1 MKLLNQGDRR
11 VQLIIG
17 KKKVKPGA
25 CYRWSC
31 YAVLHSLKG
40 EQYLYHNFTKRMYV
54 LEGEP
59 LTVDAAVRYSA
70 EEIADSPL
78 LLQLA
83 EDSFLVP
90 EDLDETAVYESY
102 CTIARG
108 MKVKKNGYSALTILP
123 TTACNARCV
132 YCFEQGM
139 KYVTMQRETVDQ
151 LIAFIK
157 KEHNPDRP
165 IRLSW
170 FGGEPLI
177 GRKIIERVCNALRE
191 ADIPFYGKMI
201 SNGSLVTEPILRQMK
216 EEWNLERI
224 QITLDG
230 TEDYYNTRK
239 NYYFNYQSAYW
250 HVLSRIKMIN
260 EGGIRLVIRVNV
272 DDENIDTVL
281 DMADDLKNFIVN
293 PDLVS
298 FDLAPLFD
306 LQTSN
311 NGLEVWEKVFSIN
324 DALEARG
331 YRVATHYS
339 VMSART
345 NFCMADNPYVSLV
358 VAPDGK
364 LYNCEHIEEGKY
376 LGDLWNGVTEQEQVQ
391 KLHSVEPAREQC
403 RGCFSLPNCTT
414 FTGCPY
420 VRVDCR
426 FAARKRMERTLN
438 RAIPKLLEQQAES
451 LADEDD
457 DE

>member
-1 MKLLNQGDRR
+1 MILLNKGDQL
-11 VQLIIG
+11 VQLTIG

-31 YAVLHSLKG
+31 YAVLHPFEEKR
-40 EQYLYHNFTKRMYV
+40 YLYHNFSKKMYV
-54 LEGEP
+54 LEDEQ
-59 LTVDAAVRYSA
+59 LSVDSKARYSA
-70 EEIADSPL
+70 EEIEDNPL
-78 LLQLA
+78 LSQLV
-83 EDSFLVP
+83 EDSFLVT
-90 EDLDETAVYESY
+90 EDLDEAAVYEAY
-102 CTIARG
+102 CSLARG
-108 MKVKKNGYSALTILP
+108 MKTKKNGYSFFTILP

-139 KYVTMQRETVDQ
+139 KYVTMKRETVDQ

-157 KEHNPDRP
+157 KEHSPDRP
-165 IRLSW
+165 VRLAW

-191 ADIPFYGKMI
+191 ADIPFTGKMI
-201 SNGSLVTEPILRQMK
+201 SNGSLVTESVLRQMR
-216 EEWNLERI
+216 EEWNLQRI

-230 TEDYYNTRK
+230 TEDYYNARK
-239 NYYFNYQSAYW
+239 NYYFNYDSAYW

-260 EGGIRLVIRVNV
+260 ESGIYLTIRVNV
-272 DDENIDTVL
+272 DKENVDTVL

-293 PDLVS
+293 TDLVS

-306 LQTSN
+306 LQISTD
-311 NGLEVWEKVFSIN
+311 GTEVWKKVFSIS
-324 DALEARG
+324 DELEKRG
-331 YRVATHYS
+331 YRIAAHYS
-339 VMSART
+339 VMSARIK
-345 NFCMADNPYVSLV
+345 FCMADNPYNSLV

-364 LYNCEHIEEGKY
+364 LYNCEHIEEAEL
-376 LGDLWNGVTEQEQVQ
+376 LGDIWNGVTNTQQVQ

-426 FAARKRMERTLN
+426 FAARKRMERTLD
-438 RAIPKLLEQQAES
+438 RAIPQLLAQQAES